1 MEVAPA
7 ALPESPAPD
16 GGAAA
21 AGGLGTAEEG
31 GPGPS
36 QPAAGMAGA
45 PDEGDPEVPQPAAA
59 PAHAVSDLPVTW
71 TRPAPGEGQ
80 AIDVIEVI
88 DLTQDEPDIPQGS
101 GAMQPAPESEAPL
114 LAPNLELP
122 GASTPDQ
129 GPEAMEVAPAA
140 LPESPAPA

>member
-1 MEVAPA
+1 
-7 ALPESPAPD
+7 
-16 GGAAA
+16 G
-21 AGGLGTAEEG
+21 
-31 GPGPS
+31 
-36 QPAAGMAGA
+36 
-45 PDEGDPEVPQPAAA
+45 
-59 PAHAVSDLPVTW
+59 DLPVTW

-88 DLTQDEPDIPQGS
+88 DLTQDEPDIPKGP

-129 GPEAMEVAPAA
+129 DPEDMEVAPAA
-140 LPESPAPA
+140 LTESSAPA